1 MLGIALLLGSLA
13 APGPAGGAQPPGTV
27 QRVGIIHHGGLYQV
41 LIDGLRQGLR
51 ELGLEEGKHVVLDIR
66 DTKGDLTAVGEAA
79 RDFER
84 RKVDLLYT
92 AATSVTTAAR
102 RATTHTPIVFYA
114 AADPVRT
121 GLVQSLAQPGGRLTG
136 VHGLGEEST
145 AKRLEILKEIVPRL
159 GRVVTFYNPANPSG
173 TGDRPARPG
182 GRADAGRAA
191 HRATRGLARGAP
203 PGPAGAQAA

>member
-1 MLGIALLLGSLA
+1 MMRRSCETLRRRRASRLVLGIALLLGSLA

-102 RATTHTPIVFYA
+102 RATTQHPH
-114 AADPVRT
+114 R
-121 GLVQSLAQPGGRLTG
+121 LLRRGRSG
-136 VHGLGEEST
+136 PDRAGAE
-145 AKRLEILKEIVPRL
+145 PR
-159 GRVVTFYNPANPSG
+159 A
-173 TGDRPARPG
+173 
-182 GRADAGRAA
+182 
-191 HRATRGLARGAP
+191 ARGATDRRP
-203 PGPAGAQAA
+203 WARRGVEPRNAWRSSKRSSRDSVEW